1 LPSAGA
7 REQRV
12 SFVGSFFPFA
22 RTRAEREHLHDPRL
36 SIEERYADRAD
47 YLRRAATVVDSLVA
61 RRLLL
66 ERDRNT
72 SLERCG
78 FLWDAVMAAAPPHA
92 SAQREPYS
100 HRGLSASQ
108 SGWAATAKTLH

>member
-47 YLRRAATVVDSLVA
+47 YLRRAAAVVDSLVA
-61 RRLLL
+61 QRFLL
-66 ERDRNT
+66 ERDRNS

-78 FLWDAVMAAAPPHA
+78 FLWDAVMGAAPHI
-92 SAQREPYS
+92 SARRGPYPR
-100 HRGLSASQ
+100 RGQPTPQPA
-108 SGWAATAKTLH
+108 WAATAKTLH